1 MSCAAVLLATC
12 AAAILPADL
21 AAIRIA
27 AIDEGGYGRDPAT
40 ETAAVVPLA
49 EEAIYASPTRRDR
62 IGRILAPVMING
74 QGPFRFVVDT
84 GATHSVMAAHLV
96 RHLGLV
102 ATEGSGVLLS
112 GVTGSIVVATVQ
124 VDQLQA
130 GELIMRD
137 RAMAVINARL
147 SDEDGVLGVEGLQQK
162 KIVVDF
168 GRNQIQILESH
179 EARTPGEYVRIPVQ
193 LDFKGLML
201 VNARIGRL
209 RVKAIIDTG
218 AERTLGNSALQRALK
233 IGDNT
238 HNAPPTTGV
247 QGVTA
252 EIQPAYLLTAPTIK
266 LGDMYIAQVDVS
278 FGDIHVFKVWNME
291 SEPALLIGMDVL
303 GVLDTIIIDYGRK
316 QLLLKARSTSSL
328 RMQMVR

>member
-1 MSCAAVLLATC
+1 MCCAAGLLVTC
-12 AAAILPADL
+12 AAAMLPADF
-21 AAIRIA
+21 AAARIA
-27 AIDEGGYGRDPAT
+27 ASDDSAYGRQPAT
-40 ETAAVVPLA
+40 ETAAAPIVEQAL
-49 EEAIYASPTRRDR
+49 YASPTRRDR

-102 ATEGSGVLLS
+102 TTEGSGVLLN
-112 GVTGSIVVATVQ
+112 GVTGSTVVATVQ
-124 VDQLQA
+124 VDQFQA
-130 GELIMRD
+130 GDLIMRD

-147 SDEDGVLGVEGLQQK
+147 SDEDGVLGAEGLQQK

-168 GRNQIQILESH
+168 GRNQIRILESR
-179 EARTPGEYVRIPVQ
+179 ETSTPSEYVRVPMQ
-193 LDFKGLML
+193 LDFKGLIL

-238 HNAPPTTGV
+238 HQAPHTTGV

-291 SEPALLIGMDVL
+291 TEPALLVGMDVI
-303 GVLDTIIIDYGRK
+303 GVLDTVIIDYGRK
-316 QLLLKARSTSSL
+316 QLLLKARSTASM

>member
-1 MSCAAVLLATC
+1 
-12 AAAILPADL
+12 
-21 AAIRIA
+21 
-27 AIDEGGYGRDPAT
+27 
-40 ETAAVVPLA
+40 
-49 EEAIYASPTRRDR
+49 
-62 IGRILAPVMING
+62 MING

-112 GVTGSIVVATVQ
+112 GVTGSTVVATVQ
-124 VDQLQA
+124 VDQLQV

-168 GRNQIQILESH
+168 VRNQIQILQSRLT
-179 EARTPGEYVRIPVQ
+179 RTPSEYVRVPVQ
-193 LDFKGLML
+193 LGFKGLLL
-201 VNARIGRL
+201 VNARIGRTA
-209 RVKAIIDTG
+209 VKAIIDTG
-218 AERTLGNSALQRALK
+218 AERTLGNSALQRALR
-233 IGDNT
+233 IGDSSP
-238 HNAPPTTGV
+238 NAPPTTGV

-252 EIQPAYLLTAPTIK
+252 QIQSAYLLTAPMIK
-266 LGDMYIAQVDVS
+266 LGDMYIARVDVS
-278 FGDIHVFKVWNME
+278 FGDIHVFKVWGLE
-291 SEPALLIGMDVL
+291 EEPALLSGMDVL
-303 GVLDTIIIDYGRK
+303 GRK
-316 QLLLKARSTSSL
+316 QLLLKSRPTAV